1 MVCDACEAMIDEAK
15 EIEDRNAEIKRIN
28 ELLGIIGK

>member
-1 MVCDACEAMIDEAK
+1 MCDACEAMIDEAK
-15 EIEDRNAEIKRIN
+15 KIEARDEEIKRIN

>member
-1 MVCDACEAMIDEAK
+1 MCDACEAMINEAK
-15 EIEDRNAEIKRIN
+15 EIEARNEEIKRIN